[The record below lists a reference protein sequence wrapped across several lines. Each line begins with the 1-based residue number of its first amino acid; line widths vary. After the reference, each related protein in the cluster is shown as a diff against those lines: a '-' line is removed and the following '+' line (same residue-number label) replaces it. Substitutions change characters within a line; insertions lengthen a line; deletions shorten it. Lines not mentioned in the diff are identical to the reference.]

1 MKSDPDAGLRFLLQW
16 RLVSMGSST
25 ALSTLGSPIRT
36 PPCCRYNDIVNY
48 GGLFIELCSFCD
60 VILAGYD
67 AQPGLPRQEDLIKL
81 EDDKIVIQRSESF
94 IHLSSCR
101 EYYTCSTTC
110 RTPPFLPM
118 GISILLMPI
127 RL

>member
-1 MKSDPDAGLRFLLQW
+1 MKSDPGAGLRFLLQW

-36 PPCCRYNDIVNY
+36 HPCCRYNDTVHC
-48 GGLFIELCSFCD
+48 GGLFIELCSFD
-60 VILAGYD
+60 DAILAGYD

-101 EYYTCSTTC
+101 DYYTCSTTR

-118 GISILLMPI
+118 GISISLMPI

>member
-1 MKSDPDAGLRFLLQW
+1 MIQA
-16 RLVSMGSST
+16 LVSAFS
-25 ALSTLGSPIRT
+25 
-36 PPCCRYNDIVNY
+36 CN
-48 GGLFIELCSFCD
+48 GGLYPWGLQLLFLRWVAPSELTLVVATKTLYIVEAFFIELCSFDD

-67 AQPGLPRQEDLIKL
+67 AQPGLPRQEDFIKL
-81 EDDKIVIQRSESF
+81 QDDKIVIQRSESF

-101 EYYTCSTTC
+101 EYYTCSTTR
-110 RTPPFLPM
+110 RTPPFLTM